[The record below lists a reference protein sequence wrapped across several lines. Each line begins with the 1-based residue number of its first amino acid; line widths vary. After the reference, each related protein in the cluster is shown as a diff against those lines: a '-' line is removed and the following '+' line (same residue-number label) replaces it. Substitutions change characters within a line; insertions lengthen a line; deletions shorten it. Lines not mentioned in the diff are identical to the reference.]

1 MSTIKLKRLLTP
13 EKIDQIIKKEEG
25 NVFGFFIKNFRFTY
39 LILIGI
45 VTLGVF
51 AMFTLPKESEP
62 EVRIPYAFIS
72 AIYLGANPS
81 DTEELITNKIE
92 EKIKN
97 VEDLKRYTSSSGV
110 GISSVFVEFE
120 AEADMIDSMNK
131 LKDAVDLAK
140 PSLPKDA
147 QDPIITQLNFSD
159 QSLITYSL
167 VGEGYSE
174 AELKYYADILQKKF
188 EGIKD
193 VSRAPII
200 GGLEREFQVIVDQ
213 SRLANYNLSL
223 GQVVS
228 AISRTNFNMPAGD
241 IDIDGFTYNVRVKG
255 KFTDA
260 NGLNDVVVASV
271 NETPIYLH
279 DIAQIKDTYKEKSSE
294 SRVGVGRNTPSK
306 TVSLQVYKKTGGNIL
321 KMVDEANRIVTET
334 KQSEVWPSTLDILK
348 TNDLAVFVRDDFN
361 TLGRSGLQTMVL
373 IVLILSLALGIRAA
387 VIASFSVPIAFLM
400 AFIVIMSQ
408 DMTLNSMVLFA
419 LVLSLGLMVDNSI
432 IIIEGISEYM
442 GKYRIS
448 SYQAGMLSV
457 WNYRWPII
465 SGTLTT
471 VCAFAPMLL
480 VSGILGEYIGIMPK
494 TIMATLLSSLF
505 VALIVIPVLAS
516 KFIRHTRSEEE
527 YQDNN
532 NEGDVTPDHLQG
544 RKFRPVKKLKEI
556 YGNFMAGMIYNKKKR
571 RWTLA
576 TAWIAFI
583 LAATMPVVGLMKI
596 EMFPKVDIDFIV
608 VNIELP
614 VGSVLESTKQ
624 IATEVEKIVIDNL
637 PEIDNYVT
645 NIGQSIN
652 IEKGFG
658 TGSGSH
664 LASIMI
670 NLQED
675 RKQKSYEISENLRP
689 LTDKIQGAKISVLEL
704 SAGPPTGDPIEVR
717 IYGEDLKTISLVTSD
732 IKNILANMEG
742 VINVDDNLEDTTGE
756 FTFSVDRQKA
766 NYYGLD
772 VATVASTLRNAIY
785 GTKASEVLL
794 DGEDIE
800 IIVKYDKSKFS
811 NVSDLENLL
820 IFTAKGPTP
829 LKNIASVQLEP
840 SLLSINHRDGKNTI
854 SVSADIEEGAN
865 LQKVLKEFDKRKEK
879 LDLPASINI
888 EVGGEVEDID
898 QSFRELFMS
907 MIVSVLLIAF
917 ILVLQFN
924 SFKQPLII
932 IFSLPLAIPGVII
945 GLFLTGLAFGFPA
958 FIGIVALSGIVVND
972 AIMLIDKINK
982 NLKAIPIRQACLP
995 DRQGTDN
1002 EFYDAIIE
1010 AGVARL
1016 QPILLTTLTT
1026 IAGILPLYFANEIW
1040 RGLSITIAF
1049 GLAFSTILTL
1059 IVVPIMYVWL
1069 CKKDYDKK
1077 LSLRGINGTK
1087 WSE

>member
-1 MSTIKLKRLLTP
+1 MSTIKLKKLLTP
-13 EKIDQIIKKEEG
+13 EKIDQIIAKEER
-25 NVFGFFIKNFRFTY
+25 NIFGFFIKHFRFTY

-45 VTLGVF
+45 ITLGLF
-51 AMFTLPKESEP
+51 AMLTLPKEAEP
-62 EVRIPYAFIS
+62 EIQIPYAFVS
-72 AIYLGANPS
+72 AVYPGANPS

-97 VEDLKRYTSSSGV
+97 IEDLKRYTSSSGV

-147 QDPIITQLNFSD
+147 NDPIVTQLNFND

-174 AELKYYADILQKKF
+174 AELKYYADILQKKI
-188 EGIKD
+188 EGVKD

-213 SRLANYNLSL
+213 SRLANHNLSL

-260 NGLNDVVVASV
+260 NGLRDVVVTSV
-271 NETPIYLH
+271 NNTPIYLR
-279 DIAQIKDTYKEKSSE
+279 DIAQIKDTYKEKKSE

-321 KMVDEANRIVTET
+321 KMVDEANEIVTET

-361 TLGRSGLQTMVL
+361 TLGRSGLQTMIL
-373 IVLILSLALGIRAA
+373 IVLILSLALGVRAA
-387 VIASFSVPIAFLM
+387 VISSFSVPIAFLM
-400 AFIVIMSQ
+400 AFIVLMSQ

-442 GKYRIS
+442 GKYHIS
-448 SYQAGMLSV
+448 AYQAGILSV

-465 SGTLTT
+465 AGTLTT

-480 VSGILGEYIGIMPK
+480 VSGIMGEYMGIMPK

-516 KFIRHTRSEEE
+516 KFISHTRSQEE

-532 NEGDVTPDHLQG
+532 EDNSAVIQDHFQG

-556 YGNFMAGMIYNKKKR
+556 YGDFMAGMIRDKKKR
-571 RWTLA
+571 RWMLTV
-576 TAWIAFI
+576 AWIAFI
-583 LAATMPVVGLMKI
+583 LSAIMPVVGLMKV
-596 EMFPKVDIDFIV
+596 EMFPKMDIDFIV

-614 VGSVLESTKQ
+614 VGSVLASTEQ

-645 NIGQSIN
+645 NIGQSVNIN
-652 IEKGFG
+652 MGFG

-670 NLQED
+670 NLDED
-675 RKQKSYEISENLRP
+675 RQQKSYQISENLRP
-689 LTDKIQGAKISVLEL
+689 LVKKVQDAKVSVLEL
-704 SAGPPTGDPIEVR
+704 SAGPPTGAPIEVR
-717 IYGEDLKTISLVTSD
+717 IYGEDLKTISLATKDV
-732 IKNILANMEG
+732 KNILDNLKG
-742 VINVDDNLEDTTGE
+742 VINVDDNLADTTGE
-756 FTFSVDRQKA
+756 FTFSIDRQKT

-785 GTKASEVLL
+785 GTTASEVLL
-794 DGEDIE
+794 DGEDVE
-800 IIVKYDKSKFS
+800 IVVKYDKDKFS
-811 NVSDLENLL
+811 SVGDLENLL

-829 LKNIASVQLEP
+829 LKNIASVKLEP

-854 SVSADIEEGAN
+854 SISADIKEGVN
-865 LQKVLKEFDKRKEK
+865 LKKVLKEFDQQKKE

-888 EVGGEVEDID
+888 EMGGEVEDIT

-932 IFSLPLAIPGVII
+932 IFALPLAIPGVMI
-945 GLFLTGLAFGFPA
+945 GLFVTGLAFGFPA

-972 AIMLIDKINK
+972 SIVLIDKINK
-982 NLKAIPIRQACLP
+982 NIR
-995 DRQGTDN
+995 GGI
-1002 EFYDAIIE
+1002 EFYEAIIE
-1010 AGVARL
+1010 AGIARL

-1026 IAGILPLYFANEIW
+1026 IAGILPLYFANELW
-1040 RGLSITIAF
+1040 RGLSVTIAF
-1049 GLAFSTILTL
+1049 GLAFSTLLTL
-1059 IVVPIMYVWL
+1059 IMVPIMYVWL
-1069 CKKDYDKK
+1069 CKKDYDK
-1077 LSLRGINGTK
+1077 SHNA
-1087 WSE
+1087 

>member
-1 MSTIKLKRLLTP
+1 MSTIKLKKLLTP
-13 EKIDQIIKKEEG
+13 EKIDKIIEKEEK
-25 NVFGFFIKNFRFTY
+25 NIFGFFIKNFRFTY

-45 VTLGVF
+45 VTLGSF

-62 EVRIPYAFIS
+62 EVKIPYAFVS
-72 AIYLGANPS
+72 AIYPGANPS

-97 VEDLKRYTSSSGV
+97 IEDLKRYTSSSGV

-120 AEADMIDSMNK
+120 AETDMIDSMNK

-167 VGEGYSE
+167 VGESYSE

-188 EGIKD
+188 ESIKD

-213 SRLANYNLSL
+213 SRLVNYNLSL
-223 GQVVS
+223 GQIVS

-255 KFTDA
+255 KFDNA
-260 NGLNDVVVASV
+260 SGLNDVVVANV
-271 NETPIYLH
+271 NETPIYLR

-321 KMVDEANRIVTET
+321 KMVDEANKIVTET

-442 GKYRIS
+442 GKYNIS
-448 SYQAGMLSV
+448 SYKAGILSV

-465 SGTLTT
+465 SGTMTT

-516 KFIRHTRSEEE
+516 KLIRHTRSEKE

-532 NEGDVTPDHLQG
+532 EGDATPAPDHFQD

-556 YGNFMAGMIYNKKKR
+556 YSNFMADMIRNKKRR

-576 TAWIAFI
+576 VAWIAFV

-614 VGSVLESTKQ
+614 VGSVLASTKQ

-652 IEKGFG
+652 IEMGFG

-664 LASIMI
+664 LASIMV

-689 LTDKIQGAKISVLEL
+689 LTDKIQGAKVSVLEL
-704 SAGPPTGDPIEVR
+704 SAGPPTGAPIEVR
-717 IYGEDLKTISLVTSD
+717 IYGEDLKTISLVISD
-732 IKNILANMEG
+732 VKNILANMEG

-854 SVSADIEEGAN
+854 SVSADIEENAN
-865 LQKVLKEFDKRKEK
+865 LQKILKEFEKQKKE

-932 IFSLPLAIPGVII
+932 IFSLPLAIPGVMI

-972 AIMLIDKINK
+972 AIVLIDKINK
-982 NLKAIPIRQACLP
+982 NLKAIPIEQE
-995 DRQGTDN
+995 TDN

-1040 RGLSITIAF
+1040 RGLSVTIAF
-1049 GLAFSTILTL
+1049 GLAFSTLLTL
-1059 IVVPIMYVWL
+1059 IVVPVMYVWL

-1077 LSLRGINGTK
+1077 HNS
-1087 WSE
+1087 